1 LTAVVGGIPA
11 PVVDGGA
18 FLTAV
23 VGGIPAPVVDG
34 GAFLTADDGGVFA
47 VVDGGAFLTAVDGGA
62 FLTAVVGGVFLT
74 VVEGY
79 FFTVFDGDFLGV
91 VVGVVDEALAAFGAI
106 PARPSD
112 NAIKAVIFFI
122 SVLLLGGINSGYVIK
137 IA

>member
-1 LTAVVGGIPA
+1 LTAVV
-11 PVVDGGA
+11 
-18 FLTAV
+18 
-23 VGGIPAPVVDG
+23 
-34 GAFLTADDGGVFA
+34 GGVFA
-47 VVDGGAFLTAVDGGA
+47 VVDGGVLTAVVGSVGVGARTAVVGGGV
-62 FLTAVVGGVFLT
+62 LTAVVGGVFLT
-74 VVEGY
+74 VGVGE
-79 FFTVFDGDFLGV
+79 FFTVVDGDFLGV

>member
-1 LTAVVGGIPA
+1 MTAVVGGVLTAVVGVGA
-11 PVVDGGA
+11 RTAVVGGVLTA
-18 FLTAV
+18 LVGGVFLTAV
-23 VGGIPAPVVDG
+23 VGGV
-34 GAFLTADDGGVFA
+34 
-47 VVDGGAFLTAVDGGA
+47 

-74 VVEGY
+74 VVVGD
-79 FFTVFDGDFLGV
+79 FFTVVDGDFLGV